1 MGTRG
6 RTSMASLMVPENP
19 TEIIQRPDAPYDLTD
34 EQADEWRAVVN
45 TMPAG
50 HFMRGNYALLG
61 QYCRH
66 VVAARRVA
74 QLINLAAKKKEFD
87 RKEFGALLQLQ
98 ATESAAITRLLRS
111 MRLTQQSVL
120 RAETTKHP
128 KGPRMKAPWDPE

>member
-1 MGTRG
+1 MIRLTSGVLSSTRC
-6 RTSMASLMVPENP
+6 LLV
-19 TEIIQRPDAPYDLTD
+19 I
-34 EQADEWRAVVN
+34 
-45 TMPAG
+45 
-50 HFMRGNYALLG
+50 FMRGNYALLS

-74 QLINLAAKKKEFD
+74 QLINLAAKEKEFD

-128 KGPRMKAPWDPE
+128 KGPRMKVSLGSGITSTNDRDELEPGDKGRQS